1 MRDLQVKRIE
11 ACLCYFNCVF
21 LTHFRCSEHFF
32 FVFYFFTRFSRFQ
45 SSMIFTFILRY
56 SIYFITLSLVCKNLC
71 RWNLCKEEEYPR
83 YSMSVFFFICVLF
96 LKKLRRMKKMWAEL
110 NEWECWWC
118 VAFWHFGTKN
128 ILLVTNLAF
137 FLHFTH
143 RVEQLNPMILRLRF
157 ERKFDVVVVF
167 FFIFS

>member
-83 YSMSVFFFICVLF
+83 YSMSVFFHLCFIPEKAETHEKDVSGVKRVRVLVVCCF
-96 LKKLRRMKKMWAEL
+96 L
-110 NEWECWWC
+110 
-118 VAFWHFGTKN
+118 AFWNEKHFVGD
-128 ILLVTNLAF
+128 
-137 FLHFTH
+137 
-143 RVEQLNPMILRLRF
+143 
-157 ERKFDVVVVF
+157 KFS
-167 FFIFS
+167 IFSSFYA